1 MISRD
6 VQAAFPQLPELFQ
19 RGLNAKHAAVS
30 RASEIE
36 VAKSLHDLSKTMSL
50 SEATHEV
57 HMFQPLCA
65 SYISKVALYVE
76 NFSGDGELIDY
87 LDEFTKAMG
96 CSSLSLG
103 KDFMTALADLQI
115 KSTQTTIP
123 FCRLA
128 IWLAQVTNNKV
139 VDGIAKHLQ
148 PSHIQQLRKRCQSG
162 RRGGPGITL
171 EAGLG
176 NGTCFV

>member
-6 VQAAFPQLPELFQ
+6 VRAAFPQLPELFQ
-19 RGLNAKHAAVS
+19 RGLNSKRAAVS

-50 SEATHEV
+50 SEATREV

-65 SYISKVALYVE
+65 SYVSKVAMSVE

-103 KDFMTALADLQI
+103 KDLQI
-115 KSTQTTIP
+115 KSTQTTMP

-128 IWLAQVTNNKV
+128 IWLAQVTNTKV
-139 VDGIAKHLQ
+139 VDGIAKHVQ
-148 PSHIQQLRKRCQSG
+148 PSHTQ
-162 RRGGPGITL
+162 
-171 EAGLG
+171 
-176 NGTCFV
+176 

>member
-6 VQAAFPQLPELFQ
+6 VRAAFPQLPELFQ
-19 RGLNAKHAAVS
+19 RGLNSKHAAVS

-50 SEATHEV
+50 SEATREV

-65 SYISKVALYVE
+65 SYISKVALCVE

-103 KDFMTALADLQI
+103 KDLPNNDAILQFSHLA
-115 KSTQTTIP
+115 STN
-123 FCRLA
+123 A
-128 IWLAQVTNNKV
+128 KV
-139 VDGIAKHLQ
+139 VDGIAKHVQ
-148 PSHIQQLRKRCQSG
+148 PSHTQ
-162 RRGGPGITL
+162 
-171 EAGLG
+171 
-176 NGTCFV
+176 

>member
-1 MISRD
+1 M
-6 VQAAFPQLPELFQ
+6 
-19 RGLNAKHAAVS
+19 S

-57 HMFQPLCA
+57 HMSQPLCA

-76 NFSGDGELIDY
+76 NFSGAGELIDY

-115 KSTQTTIP
+115 KSTQTTMP

-128 IWLAQVTNNKV
+128 IWLALTLRSSMELPNTYNHRIHNNSEKMP
-139 VDGIAKHLQ
+139 IWQ
-148 PSHIQQLRKRCQSG
+148 TW
-162 RRGGPGITL
+162 RR
-171 EAGLG
+171 
-176 NGTCFV
+176 